1 MRNMPIRYFED
12 FEPGLELPFGPHR
25 VTRAE
30 IVAFAAEFD
39 PQPMHLDEAAAADT
53 LLGGLAAS
61 GWHTCAMFMRMA
73 YDGWVADSASLGSP
87 GVDSMKWMRPVRPGD
102 VLSGR
107 SVVLEARASKSR
119 PQVGLVRF
127 RHEVENERS
136 EPVLVGENTIMLS
149 RRP

>member
-1 MRNMPIRYFED
+1 MRYFED
-12 FEPGLELPFGPHR
+12 FEPGLELPFGPHM

-61 GWHTCAMFMRMA
+61 GWHTCALFMRMA

-107 SVVLEARASKSR
+107 SVVLDARASKSR
-119 PQVGLVRF
+119 PQIGLVRF